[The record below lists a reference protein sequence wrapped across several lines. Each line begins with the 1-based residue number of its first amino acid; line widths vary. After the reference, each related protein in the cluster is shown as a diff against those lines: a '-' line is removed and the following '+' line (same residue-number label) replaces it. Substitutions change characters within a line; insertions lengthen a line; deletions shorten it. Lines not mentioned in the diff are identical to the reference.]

1 MNNQKAIEYDAV
13 LVEGFEVEASIGVFD
28 WEKEILQK
36 LIFDLT
42 LYCDFSAASE
52 SDAIEDA
59 INYVAVCNIIEE
71 VTLEQHH
78 QLLEALAEKLAKKLL
93 SCFSIDSILLSIRK
107 PGAVPKAKQVGVRV
121 FRRNRLSSIEKTQ

>member
-1 MNNQKAIEYDAV
+1 MNSQKNHKYDAV

-36 LIFDLT
+36 LVFDLT
-42 LYCDFSAASE
+42 LYCDFSTASQ
-52 SDAIEDA
+52 SDAIDDA
-59 INYVAVCNIIEE
+59 IDYVAVCKMIEE

-93 SCFSIDSILLSIRK
+93 NCFQIDSILLSIRK
-107 PGAVPKAKQVGVRV
+107 PGAVPKAKQVGVQV
-121 FRRNRLSSIEKTQ
+121 FRRNLFSSIEKAK